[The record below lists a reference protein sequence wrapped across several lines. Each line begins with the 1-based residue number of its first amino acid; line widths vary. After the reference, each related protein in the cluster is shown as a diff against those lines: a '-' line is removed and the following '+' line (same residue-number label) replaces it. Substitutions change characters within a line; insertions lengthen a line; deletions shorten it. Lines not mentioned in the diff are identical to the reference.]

1 MCISTVWLLSTGVEM
16 YVYLFLIELEGVGDV
31 FLMVKHLWS
40 RSDMKMGTGMVLYL
54 WKCNWFHLAGVK
66 K

>member
-1 MCISTVWLLSTGVEM
+1 M